1 MELENFNLETS
12 RNYSNLDQCLNES
25 LALLSTRTG
34 QKRKALNDQY
44 KALTKDLVPITF
56 GRLNVSRGKP
66 TLKDVKI
73 LLDSGSSSTVMCT
86 KLAKKLKIKQV
97 PSVQWT
103 TMAGS
108 VQTGQK
114 TKAHFPFLNSL
125 KTG

>member
-1 MELENFNLETS
+1 MSVPMELENFNLETS

-66 TLKDVKI
+66 TLKDVRI
-73 LLDSGSSSTVMCT
+73 LLDSSSSSTVMCT

-114 TKAHFPFLNSL
+114 AKAPFSL
-125 KTG
+125 PE